1 MKFPNAAEGVKK
13 IYTGRLLGLILSICI
28 IPYNAFSIFA
38 KASGTDVSGSVKTLP
53 TAIMFILSLVSIVLL
68 VISVLSIVFE
78 WKGLFMSGKDEISF
92 KNAFFAS
99 IAGLA
104 ATIVFSVIIYV
115 LQIGRL
121 SCISNILTAIIAFVY
136 YMFLFNGLRKLSTAL
151 SDNDM
156 DRKGKAFFG
165 VIVALIVFELIASIT
180 VLMLGGRDASVLS
193 ASVYLVRSILES
205 VQAIIVL
212 IYLAKAKNM
221 LNEL

>member
-13 IYTGRLLGLILSICI
+13 IYIGRLLGMILSICI

-38 KASGTDVSGSVKTLP
+38 KASDTDVSGSVKSLP
-53 TAIMFILSLVSIVLL
+53 TAVMFILSLVSIALL

-78 WKGLFMSGKDEISF
+78 WKGLFMSGKDERAF

-104 ATIVFSVIIYV
+104 ATIIFSVIIYV

-136 YMFLFNGLRKLSTAL
+136 YMFLFKGLRKLSTAL
-151 SDNDM
+151 SDYDM
-156 DRKGKAFFG
+156 DRKGKGFFS
-165 VIVALIVFELIASIT
+165 VIVALIVFELIVSIT
-180 VLMLGGRDASVLS
+180 VLILGGRDASMLS
-193 ASVYLVRSILES
+193 ASVYLVRDILGS